1 MTYPN
6 LIIAGAPKCGTSSL
20 FRWVADHPLACGSSV
35 KETFY
40 LMDEDHPLRRP
51 ESNYH
56 EHGLAGYR
64 RFFAHCPAGSSVIFE
79 ATTHYI
85 YQQTAL
91 EALSRLDPLP
101 QIVFVLREPSER
113 VYSSYQYTRNNL
125 ANLNREISF
134 SRFVEMVR
142 GDNDGGALLDAHARA
157 SAYVLKND
165 IKYSR
170 YVEYIAP
177 WVERFGRE
185 RVHVLLFEE
194 MKRDPRAFM
203 RQFAGRVGLA
213 PDFYD
218 TYTFPVKNE
227 TLNIKR
233 QRLHRRARAFEG
245 LLPAGAL
252 KEFVKGAYLKMQ
264 AGRGRG
270 RELSADDKR
279 TLDEL
284 EREFRPFNQRLAE
297 ELNLDLSSWGRRN
310 G

>member
-1 MTYPN
+1 MVYPN

-20 FRWVADHPLACGSSV
+20 FRWLADHPQACGSSV

-40 LMDEDHPLRRP
+40 LMDEGHPLLRP
-51 ESNYH
+51 EANYH
-56 EHGLAGYR
+56 EHGLAGYQ
-64 RFFAHCPAGSSVIFE
+64 RFFAHCPSDSPVIFE

-91 EALSRLDPLP
+91 EVLSRFDPLP
-101 QIVFVLREPSER
+101 QIVFVLRKPSAR

-125 ANLNREISF
+125 ANLDKEISF

-142 GDNDGGALLDAHARA
+142 GDADGALLDAHARA

-165 IKYSR
+165 IRYSR
-170 YVEYIAP
+170 YIEYIAP

-203 RQFAGRVGLA
+203 RHLAAMSGLS
-213 PDFYD
+213 PGFYD
-218 TYTFPVKNE
+218 AYNFPVRNE
-227 TLNIKR
+227 TLNIER

-252 KEFVKGAYLKMQ
+252 RDFFKGVYFKLQ
-264 AGRGRG
+264 AGGGRG
-270 RELSADDKR
+270 RELSAEDN
-279 TLDEL
+279 LALAEL
-284 EREFRPFNQRLAE
+284 EREFHPFNQRLAQ
-297 ELNLDLSSWGRRN
+297 ELNLDLSCWGRQN